1 MLFLIQLGFF
11 HRKHCH
17 AVELPQWVHRRPF
30 CPNPTDINKWI
41 EASKEL
47 NCYHNLTLNDPT
59 KQERVYHCLPTSS
72 LSETVEFCSRSIL
85 IRQGYCPVYSYSSEE
100 TVKPQP
106 CTCLDSTSGCPKESF
121 YSKEVYKFPHC
132 LKLRDEFNCSEAV
145 RNRTYPPENRDLD
158 NALSTLEIAIIVISI
173 MVTIIV
179 VLGLVVCFLYCKRNH
194 CETHSKCHEEN
205 QCALLRILS
214 EKEME

>member
-1 MLFLIQLGFF
+1 M
-11 HRKHCH
+11 
-17 AVELPQWVHRRPF
+17 ELPQWVHRRPF

-47 NCYHNLTLNDPT
+47 NCYHNLTSNGPT

-85 IRQGYCPVYSYSSEE
+85 IRQGIISFSKCFYLLNVEYVLYKVNHSLYITFSLLYLPAGYCPVYSYSSEE

-121 YSKEVYKFPHC
+121 YSKEVYK
-132 LKLRDEFNCSEAV
+132 
-145 RNRTYPPENRDLD
+145 
-158 NALSTLEIAIIVISI
+158 
-173 MVTIIV
+173 
-179 VLGLVVCFLYCKRNH
+179 CKYFFSRY
-194 CETHSKCHEEN
+194 
-205 QCALLRILS
+205 QG
-214 EKEME
+214 